1 MTMKIGINEGLKI
14 IIATKYKENSVI
26 FLDEI
31 ILPIFV
37 GETKGDNRILNLD
50 INLEN
55 TQQLTE
61 ILEKLNDNMDRIE
74 TLTIKIGD
82 NETLTLQPNKD

>member
-1 MTMKIGINEGLKI
+1 MKIGMNEGLKI

-26 FLDEI
+26 FLDEVN
-31 ILPIFV
+31 LPIFV
-37 GETKGDNRILNLD
+37 GETKGDNRTLNLD
-50 INLEN
+50 IKLGN

-61 ILEKLNDNMDRIE
+61 ILKKLNDDMDRIE
-74 TLTIKIGD
+74 TLTIKIGN

>member
-1 MTMKIGINEGLKI
+1 MKIGIDEGLKI

-37 GETKGDNRILNLD
+37 GKTNGDNRSLNLD
-50 INLEN
+50 INLGS

-61 ILEKLNDNMDRIE
+61 ILERLNDNMGRIE
-74 TLTIKIGD
+74 ALTIKIGD

>member
-1 MTMKIGINEGLKI
+1 MKIGIDEGLKI

-37 GETKGDNRILNLD
+37 GETKGNNRSLNLD
-50 INLEN
+50 INLGS

-61 ILEKLNDNMDRIE
+61 ALERLNDNMGRIE
-74 TLTIKIGD
+74 ALTIKIGD
-82 NETLTLQPNKD
+82 NDTLTLQPNKD

>member
-1 MTMKIGINEGLKI
+1 MKIGIDEGLKI

-26 FLDEI
+26 FLDTVN
-31 ILPIFV
+31 LPIFV
-37 GETKGDNRILNLD
+37 GKTNGDNRTLKLD
-50 INLEN
+50 INLGN

-61 ILEKLNDNMDRIE
+61 ILEKLNDNMDRVE

-82 NETLTLQPNKD
+82 NDTLTLQPNKD

>member
-1 MTMKIGINEGLKI
+1 MKIGINEGLKI

>member
-1 MTMKIGINEGLKI
+1 MKIGIDEGLKI

-26 FLDEI
+26 FLDTVN
-31 ILPIFV
+31 LPIFV
-37 GETKGDNRILNLD
+37 GKTNGDNRTLKLD
-50 INLEN
+50 INLGN

-61 ILEKLNDNMDRIE
+61 ILEKINDNMDRVE

-82 NETLTLQPNKD
+82 NDTLTLQPNKD

>member
-1 MTMKIGINEGLKI
+1 MKIGIDEGLKI

-37 GETKGDNRILNLD
+37 GKTNGDNRSLNLD
-50 INLEN
+50 INLGS

-61 ILEKLNDNMDRIE
+61 ILERLNDNMGRIE
-74 TLTIKIGD
+74 ALTIKIGD
-82 NETLTLQPNKD
+82 NDTLTLQPNKD

>member
-1 MTMKIGINEGLKI
+1 MKIGIEEGLKI

-37 GETKGDNRILNLD
+37 GETKGNNRSLNLV
-50 INLEN
+50 INLGS

-61 ILEKLNDNMDRIE
+61 TLERLNDNMGRIE
-74 TLTIKIGD
+74 ALTIKIGD

>member
-1 MTMKIGINEGLKI
+1 MKIEIDEGLKI

-37 GETKGDNRILNLD
+37 GKTNGDNRSLNLD
-50 INLEN
+50 INLGS

-61 ILEKLNDNMDRIE
+61 ILERLNDNMGRIE
-74 TLTIKIGD
+74 ALTIKIGD

>member
-1 MTMKIGINEGLKI
+1 MKIGINESLKI

-26 FLDEI
+26 FLDTVN
-31 ILPIFV
+31 LPIFV
-37 GETKGDNRILNLD
+37 GKTNGDNRTLKLD
-50 INLEN
+50 INLGN

-61 ILEKLNDNMDRIE
+61 ILEKINDNMDRVE

>member
-1 MTMKIGINEGLKI
+1 MKIGIEEGLKI

-37 GETKGDNRILNLD
+37 GETKGDNRTLNLD
-50 INLEN
+50 INLGN

-82 NETLTLQPNKD
+82 NDTLSLQPNKD